1 LSRYRVPETSEA
13 ASLQPPTSE
22 NSSSTTFVNRR
33 LQINPI
39 EHRSRT
45 NT

>member
-1 LSRYRVPETSEA
+1 MSPPEAQGELPRTPNMRS
-13 ASLQPPTSE
+13 SQ
-22 NSSSTTFVNRR
+22 NSPSTTFVNRR